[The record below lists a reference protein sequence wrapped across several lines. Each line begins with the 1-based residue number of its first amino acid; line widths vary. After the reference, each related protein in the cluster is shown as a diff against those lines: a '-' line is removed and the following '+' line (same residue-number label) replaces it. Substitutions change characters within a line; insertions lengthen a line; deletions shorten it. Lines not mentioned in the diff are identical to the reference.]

1 MDCSFLT
8 NIAFQCLTLAQTEVP
23 VVQTNWLDGVWLG
36 VPMRSLIALVVVLAV
51 LILPFVVGHFLSKLL
66 RMPSFATR
74 LGWVLLAITAS
85 VVVLANKLPGLGV
98 DLSGGT
104 ILVYELNPK
113 KLKDLA
119 DQGGQRVISED
130 LIEPLT
136 RRINPSGTQEI
147 VLRPYGEKQIE
158 IIVPEVDQLEVDRIK
173 GLVEEAGVLR
183 FAIVANTQQHQRQ
196 IEAAKKQAS
205 EGRLQAT
212 RSSVEDEA
220 GAQMAIWASVD
231 REKKGI
237 EGKVDPF
244 RVDVSRGTLR
254 DGKTG
259 AIVTPQ
265 RGIDPQA
272 LADWDAQALA
282 DWAEQEGINNLEV
295 LMIYNASLDV
305 TGSDLAF
312 AASTFDQ
319 NGAPAVAFTLTD
331 VGSGKFFALTTN
343 NSPRGNVQS
352 QLGIVLDDSLLSAP
366 NILQPIRK
374 DGRITGNFTREEVD
388 SLVQILKAGQLP
400 AALTKQPIA
409 ENQIDATLGKDTIDK
424 GVNAILTSLALV
436 LVFILV
442 YYRFAGFVACVALV
456 MNLGMILGTMV
467 LINQP
472 LTLPGL
478 AGLVLTVGMSV
489 DANVLIFERIREEL
503 KKGAA
508 GRMAVRNGFAK
519 ATVTIVDANL
529 TTLITAFVLYAIGT
543 DQIRGFA
550 VTLILGILFSM
561 FTAIYVSRTLFDIFE
576 RRGKL
581 SLSMADTV
589 NRIRASFSGENGL
602 DFVSKGKLTLAVSG
616 ILIVVGVASL
626 FTRGKGIFDIDFA
639 GGSSVQFRVSEAT
652 ETEEIRV
659 VISDYISAQSEEAKT
674 KEAEA
679 KELENGQAGEV
690 SKLDQPRYDELMA
703 EAEACRKRASIGSSF
718 TVNGVSV
725 NGVTEQT
732 VYKVD
737 TSQEQV
743 NDLKQ
748 LVAKAFEGS
757 PIKLVTYSV
766 TIKDPKS
773 DSDKQSSWRPH
784 ADESF
789 GNGVML
795 IAAPVQDE
803 AAEPAKGPE
812 GEKSPSPVAQDGV
825 NETAEPA
832 AATDDTTAAATDDT
846 TAAATDDTTAAATDD
861 PAPAATDDP
870 APAATL
876 SAEVKPRDDSPSE
889 VETAKVITLGIGG
902 GVETAKANRSTLEE
916 KVIAAALSIDIN
928 LTDANIN
935 LTPQFEDGTEAWEA
949 DSELPF
955 ASWDVVLSLPAA
967 ETEAV
972 MTALANEMGGEPVW
986 ISSSSVGS
994 RVAEDM
1000 IGRAFGALF
1009 ASLLCIIAYI
1019 WFRFQRVIYGFAAVA
1034 ALLHDVLITLGA
1046 IAVSAYVAE
1055 YLGFLQIDEFK
1066 ISLTV
1071 VAAILTIIGYS
1082 LNDTIVVFDRIRETK
1097 GKAPKLTG
1105 DMINVSINQT
1115 LSRTLL
1121 TSLTTLIVVMLLYWF
1136 GGEGIHAFAFALVVG
1151 VIAGTYSSI
1160 FIASPILLFLIE
1172 RGDKR
1177 KVA

>member
-8 NIAFQCLTLAQTEVP
+8 NIAFHCLTLAQTEAP
-23 VVQTNWLDGVWLG
+23 VVETSWLDDVWFG
-36 VPMRSLIALVVVLAV
+36 IPVRSLIALVVVLAV
-51 LILPFVVGHFLSKLL
+51 LILPFVAGNFLSKSL
-66 RMPSFATR
+66 RMPTSGTR
-74 LGWVLLAITAS
+74 FGWVLLALTAS
-85 VVVLANKLPGLGV
+85 VVVLVNKLPGLGV

-104 ILVYELNPK
+104 ILVYELNPE
-113 KLKDLA
+113 KLKSLA
-119 DQGGQRVISED
+119 DAGGQRVVSED

-183 FAIVANTQQHQRQ
+183 FAIVANERQHAGQ
-196 IEAAKKQAS
+196 IDLAKTQAS
-205 EGRLQAT
+205 KGGVQAT
-212 RSSVEDEA
+212 RASVLTDE
-220 GAQMAIWASVD
+220 GVQVAIWASVD
-231 REKKGI
+231 REKKDV
-237 EGKVDPF
+237 EGQENPF
-244 RVDVSRGTLR
+244 RVDVSNGTLR
-254 DGKTG
+254 NGKNG
-259 AIVTPQ
+259 AIVTPPNYL
-265 RGIDPQA
+265 GDG
-272 LADWDAQALA
+272 QALA
-282 DWAEQEGINNLEV
+282 DWAKTQEIKDLEV
-295 LMIYNASLDV
+295 LMIYDKVLDV

-319 NGAPAVAFTLTD
+319 NGSPAVAFTLTD

-343 NSPRGNVQS
+343 NAPRGNDLS

-366 NILQPIRK
+366 NIQSPIRK

-409 ENQIDATLGKDTIDK
+409 ENQIDATLGKDTVQK
-424 GVNAILTSLALV
+424 GITAIIASLLLV

-456 MNLGMILGTMV
+456 MNLGMILATMV

-508 GRMAVRNGFAK
+508 VRMAIRNGFAK

-561 FTAIYVSRTLFDIFE
+561 FTAIYVSRTIFDIAE
-576 RRGKL
+576 RHGFV

-589 NRIRASFSGENGL
+589 NRIRASFSGESGL
-602 DFVSKGKLTLAVSG
+602 DFVSKGKLTLAISG
-616 ILIVVGVASL
+616 ILIVIGIASL
-626 FTRGKGIFDIDFA
+626 VSRGKGIFDIDFA
-639 GGSSVQFRVSEAT
+639 GGSSVQFRVSEPT
-652 ETEEIRV
+652 ETEKIRG
-659 VISDYISAQSEEAKT
+659 VIAAYMDQE
-674 KEAEA
+674 
-679 KELENGQAGEV
+679 GQE
-690 SKLDQPRYDELMA
+690 KIP
-703 EAEACRKRASIGSSF
+703 F

-725 NGVTEQT
+725 NGVPEQT

-748 LVAKAFEGS
+748 LVAEAFDGTT
-757 PIKLVTYSV
+757 INLVTYSIS
-766 TIKDPKS
+766 IKPKDS
-773 DSDKQSSWRPH
+773 DVDKQSSWRPN
-784 ADESF
+784 AEKSFGSGLMYISAPIQDES
-789 GNGVML
+789 
-795 IAAPVQDE
+795 
-803 AAEPAKGPE
+803 AEPT
-812 GEKSPSPVAQDGV
+812 QDS
-825 NETAEPA
+825 EDDKPA
-832 AATDDTTAAATDDT
+832 
-846 TAAATDDTTAAATDD
+846 
-861 PAPAATDDP
+861 APAAEGSDVESTKVDTSGAAPETNTPADPVEPASADDSGD
-870 APAATL
+870 AATAPTASSDSADGSTTP
-876 SAEVKPRDDSPSE
+876 SAEVTPRDDSQDVVV
-889 VETAKVITLGIGG
+889 VESAAVITLGIGG
-902 GVETAKANRSTLEE
+902 DEGAGSARANRTTLEE
-916 KVIAAALSIDIN
+916 KLLAAAVSAGVV
-928 LTDANIN
+928 LTDASIT
-935 LTPQFEDGTEAWEA
+935 LEPLGDGTEAWEA
-949 DSELPF
+949 DSQLPF
-955 ASWDVVLSLPAA
+955 DQWNVVMNLPA
-967 ETEAV
+967 TEADKV
-972 MTALANEMGGEPVW
+972 MDALKIDMSQEPVW

-1046 IAVSAYVAE
+1046 IAVSAYVAGA
-1055 YLGFLQIDEFK
+1055 LGFLQIDEFK

-1121 TSLTTLIVVMLLYWF
+1121 TSITTLIVVMLLYWF

-1172 RGDKR
+1172 RGEK
-1177 KVA
+1177 KELA

>member
-8 NIAFQCLTLAQTEVP
+8 NIAFHCLTLAQAEAP
-23 VVQTNWLDGVWLG
+23 VVETSWLDDTWFGI
-36 VPMRSLIALVVVLAV
+36 PARSLIALFVVLAV
-51 LILPFVVGHFLSKLL
+51 LILPFIVGNFLAKSL
-66 RMPSFATR
+66 RMPTSGTR
-74 LGWVLLAITAS
+74 FGWVLLAITAS
-85 VVVLANKLPGLGV
+85 AVVLANKGPGYGV

-104 ILVYELNPK
+104 ILVYELNPE
-113 KLKDLA
+113 KLKSLE
-119 DQGGQRVISED
+119 QRVVSED

-183 FAIVANTQQHQRQ
+183 FAIVANNKQHQGQ
-196 IEAAKKQAS
+196 INLAEKQAS
-205 EGRLQAT
+205 SGGARAT
-212 RSSVEDEA
+212 SDSVKNAADLKVA
-220 GAQMAIWASVD
+220 FWASVD
-231 REKKGI
+231 RENKNV
-237 EGKVDPF
+237 EGQVNPF

-254 DGKTG
+254 NGKTG
-259 AIVTPQ
+259 AIRKPPNGV
-265 RGIDPQA
+265 GDG
-272 LADWDAQALA
+272 QALA
-282 DWAEQEGINNLEV
+282 DWAQTEGIKDLEV
-295 LMIYNASLDV
+295 LMIYDKVLDV

-319 NGAPAVAFTLTD
+319 DGSPAVAFTLTD

-343 NSPRGNVQS
+343 NAPRSNNQLS

-366 NILQPIRK
+366 NIQSSIRK

-409 ENQIDATLGKDTIDK
+409 ENQIDATLGKDTIRK
-424 GVNAILTSLALV
+424 GLIAIVTSLILV
-436 LVFILV
+436 LVFIAI
-442 YYRFAGFVACVALV
+442 YYRFAGVVACVALV
-456 MNLGMILGTMV
+456 MNLAMILATMV

-489 DANVLIFERIREEL
+489 DANVLIFERIREER

-508 GRMAVRNGFAK
+508 VRMAIRNGFAK

-561 FTAIYVSRTLFDIFE
+561 FTAIYVSRTLFDIAE
-576 RRGKL
+576 RYGQA

-589 NRIRASFSGENGL
+589 NRIRASFSGESGV
-602 DFVSKGKLTLAVSG
+602 DFVSKGKVTLAVSG
-616 ILIVVGVASL
+616 VLIVIGAVSL
-626 FTRGKGIFDIDFA
+626 FDRGKGIFDIDFV
-639 GGSSVQFRVSEAT
+639 GGSSVQFRVSEST
-652 ETEEIRV
+652 ETEKIRS
-659 VISDYISAQSEEAKT
+659 VISSFIATQPEKAK
-674 KEAEA
+674 AY
-679 KELENGQAGEV
+679 L
-690 SKLDQPRYDELMA
+690 A
-703 EAEACRKRASIGSSF
+703 EAEQLKDAGTGLVSDANQVAYNQLLADAETCQQYASLGNSF

-725 NGVTEQT
+725 NGIEEQT

-737 TSQEQV
+737 TAQEQV

-748 LVAKAFEGS
+748 LVAKAFKDDGS
-757 PIKLVTYSV
+757 IQLVTYSV
-766 TIKDPKS
+766 TFDKEDEGAGVG
-773 DSDKQSSWRPH
+773 DKQSSWRPRAH
-784 ADESF
+784 RSFGSGLMYITAPIQDESADPSQES
-789 GNGVML
+789 GDDK
-795 IAAPVQDE
+795 P
-803 AAEPAKGPE
+803 
-812 GEKSPSPVAQDGV
+812 SSPVAESSGTEPTEADASG
-825 NETAEPA
+825 TAPVEDTPADAAASAASDDAAAKPATAKPA
-832 AATDDTTAAATDDT
+832 AGGDSSAGSTT
-846 TAAATDDTTAAATDD
+846 
-861 PAPAATDDP
+861 P
-870 APAATL
+870 
-876 SAEVKPRDDSPSE
+876 SAEVTPREDRQEFEEFKS
-889 VETAKVITLGIGG
+889 VITLGIAGDDG
-902 GVETAKANRSTLEE
+902 EDSARANRSTLEE
-916 KVIAAALSIDIN
+916 KILAAATTAQVV
-928 LTDANIN
+928 LTDAGIN
-935 LTPQFEDGTEAWEA
+935 LTPDVEGNEVWDD
-949 DSELPF
+949 DSQLPF
-955 ASWDVVLSLPAA
+955 SEWNVVLNLPAGEA
-967 ETEAV
+967 EEV
-972 MTALANEMGGEPVW
+972 LNQLGKDMSREPVW

-1046 IAVSAYVAE
+1046 IAVSAYVADA
-1055 YLGFLQIDEFK
+1055 LGFLQIDEFK

-1121 TSLTTLIVVMLLYWF
+1121 TSITTLIVVMLLYWF
-1136 GGEGIHAFAFALVVG
+1136 GGAGIHAFAFALVVG

-1172 RGDKR
+1172 LGEKK

>member
-23 VVQTNWLDGVWLG
+23 VVQTNWLDDVWLG

-51 LILPFVVGHFLSKLL
+51 LILPFVVGHFLSKSL

-74 LGWVLLAITAS
+74 FGWVLLAITAS

-220 GAQMAIWASVD
+220 GAQVAIWASVD

-265 RGIDPQA
+265 GVI
-272 LADWDAQALA
+272 DAQTLA

-508 GRMAVRNGFAK
+508 VRMAIRNGFAK

-561 FTAIYVSRTLFDIFE
+561 FTAIYVSRTLFDIAE
-576 RRGKL
+576 RHGFV

-652 ETEEIRV
+652 ETEEIRD
-659 VISDYISAQSEEAKT
+659 VIDAYMDSDNQEKI
-674 KEAEA
+674 
-679 KELENGQAGEV
+679 
-690 SKLDQPRYDELMA
+690 P
-703 EAEACRKRASIGSSF
+703 F

-725 NGVTEQT
+725 NGVPEQT

-757 PIKLVTYSV
+757 PITLVTYSV
-766 TIKDPKS
+766 TITPPDS

-784 ADESF
+784 ADKSF

-846 TAAATDDTTAAATDD
+846 V
-861 PAPAATDDP
+861 PAATGDTV
-870 APAATL
+870 PAATGDTVPAGTGDTVPAATP
-876 SAEVKPRDDSPSE
+876 SAEVKPRDDSPGE

>member
-1 MDCSFLT
+1 MDCSFFT
-8 NIAFQCLTLAQTEVP
+8 NIAFQCLTLAQAEAP
-23 VVQTNWLDGVWLG
+23 VVEATSSFLG
-36 VPMRSLIALVVVLAV
+36 IPGKTWFVVFVVLAV
-51 LILPFVVGHFLSKLL
+51 LILPFVLGHFLSKSL
-66 RMPSFATR
+66 RMPTSATR
-74 LGWVLLAITAS
+74 LGWILFAITAS
-85 VVVLANKLPGLGV
+85 VVVLATKLPGLGV

-104 ILVYELNPK
+104 ILVYELNPE
-113 KLKDLA
+113 KLKELA
-119 DQGGQRVISED
+119 AEGGQRVVSED

-173 GLVEEAGVLR
+173 ALVEDAGVLY
-183 FAIVANTQQHQRQ
+183 FAIVANNLQHAGQMELAAAQ
-196 IEAAKKQAS
+196 AEAGGQ
-205 EGRLQAT
+205 EAT
-212 RSSVEDEA
+212 RASVLNSSGEKI
-220 GAQMAIWASVD
+220 AIWASLD
-231 REKKGI
+231 REKKG
-237 EGKVDPF
+237 EPGKADPF
-244 RVDVSRGTLR
+244 RVDARTLR
-254 DGKTG
+254 QSPLYRNGKTG
-259 AIVTPQ
+259 AIVNPAGAPLGGQ
-265 RGIDPQA
+265 G
-272 LADWDAQALA
+272 LA
-282 DWAEQEGINNLEV
+282 DWAEENEIKDLEV
-295 LMIYNASLDV
+295 LMIYDELLDV
-305 TGSDLAF
+305 QGEDLAF

-331 VGSGKFFALTTN
+331 AGSGKFFALTTN
-343 NSPRGNVQS
+343 NSPRGENQS

-400 AALTKQPIA
+400 AALTKLPIA
-409 ENQIDATLGKDTIDK
+409 ENQIDATLGADTIAK
-424 GVNAILTSLALV
+424 GVNAIVTSLVLV

-456 MNLGMILGTMV
+456 MNLAMILGTMV

-508 GRMAVRNGFAK
+508 VRMAIRNGFSK

-561 FTAIYVSRTLFDIFE
+561 FTAIYVSRTIFDIAE
-576 RRGKL
+576 RHGFV
-581 SLSMADTV
+581 SLKMADTV
-589 NRIRASFSGENGL
+589 NRIRSSFSGEKGL
-602 DFVSKGKLTLAVSG
+602 DFVGKGKLTLALSG
-616 ILIVVGVASL
+616 LLIVIGIAAL
-626 FTRGKGIFDIDFA
+626 YGRGRGIFDIDFA
-639 GGSSVQFRVSEAT
+639 GGSSVQFRISEPAPT
-652 ETEEIRV
+652 QKIRDIITAEMEKPGQEEI
-659 VISDYISAQSEEAKT
+659 
-674 KEAEA
+674 
-679 KELENGQAGEV
+679 
-690 SKLDQPRYDELMA
+690 P
-703 EAEACRKRASIGSSF
+703 F
-718 TVNGVSV
+718 TLNGVSV
-725 NGVTEQT
+725 GTAPEQT

-737 TSQEQV
+737 SSQESV
-743 NDLKQ
+743 DDLKA
-748 LVAKAFEGS
+748 VVTKAFEGS
-757 PIKLVTYSV
+757 DVTLVTYDVEIEPSE
-766 TIKDPKS
+766 IAGQ
-773 DSDKQSSWRPH
+773 QSSFVPRSHQSFGDAVMLTSAPLQEDDADAAPQESSTAEAPK
-784 ADESF
+784 ADEP
-789 GNGVML
+789 VEKTP
-795 IAAPVQDE
+795 AAEAPATDE
-803 AAEPAKGPE
+803 PTGEAPATEGAAEPDAAPADGDAASGEETEGTPFADVPAVEAAPEVVKSARTLQLGILGAGE
-812 GEKSPSPVAQDGV
+812 GEASS
-825 NETAEPA
+825 
-832 AATDDTTAAATDDT
+832 
-846 TAAATDDTTAAATDD
+846 
-861 PAPAATDDP
+861 
-870 APAATL
+870 
-876 SAEVKPRDDSPSE
+876 
-889 VETAKVITLGIGG
+889 
-902 GVETAKANRSTLEE
+902 AKANRETLEE
-916 KVIAAALSIDIN
+916 KILAAGADAGVT
-928 LTDANIN
+928 LTAAGIV
-935 LTPQFEDGTEAWEA
+935 LTPLGTGSEAWDT
-949 DSELPF
+949 DSQLPF
-955 ASWDVVLSLPAA
+955 SEWEVVLNLSGDQADVVLNSLRDS
-967 ETEAV
+967 
-972 MTALANEMGGEPVW
+972 MKSEPVW

-994 RVAEDM
+994 RVADDM

-1009 ASLLCIIAYI
+1009 ASLVCIIAYI

-1046 IAVSAYVAE
+1046 IAVSYWLADA
-1055 YLGFLQIDEFK
+1055 LGVLQIDPFK

-1105 DMINVSINQT
+1105 EMINTSINQT

-1121 TSLTTLIVVMLLYWF
+1121 TSLTTLIVVVLLYWF

-1172 RGDKR
+1172 RGDNR

>member
-8 NIAFQCLTLAQTEVP
+8 NIAFHCLTLAQTEAP
-23 VVQTNWLDGVWLG
+23 VVETSWLDDVWFG
-36 VPMRSLIALVVVLAV
+36 IPVRSLIALVVVLAV
-51 LILPFVVGHFLSKLL
+51 LILPFVLGNFLSKSL
-66 RMPSFATR
+66 RMPTSGTR
-74 LGWVLLAITAS
+74 FGWVLLAITAS
-85 VVVLANKLPGLGV
+85 SVVLVNRWPGYGV

-104 ILVYELNPK
+104 ILVYELNPE
-113 KLKDLA
+113 KLKSLA
-119 DQGGQRVISED
+119 DAGGQRVVSED

-183 FAIVANTQQHQRQ
+183 FAIVANERQHAGQ
-196 IEAAKKQAS
+196 IDLAKTQAS
-205 EGRLQAT
+205 KGGVQAT
-212 RSSVEDEA
+212 QASVLTDD
-220 GAQMAIWASVD
+220 GVQVAIWASVD
-231 REKKGI
+231 REKKDV
-237 EGKVDPF
+237 EGQENPF
-244 RVDVSRGTLR
+244 RVDVSNGTLR
-254 DGKTG
+254 NGKNG
-259 AIVTPQ
+259 AIVKPPNFS
-265 RGIDPQA
+265 GDG
-272 LADWDAQALA
+272 QALA
-282 DWAEQEGINNLEV
+282 DWAKTQEIKDLEV
-295 LMIYNASLDV
+295 LMIYDKVLDV

-319 NGAPAVAFTLTD
+319 NGSPAVAFTLTD

-343 NSPRGNVQS
+343 NAPRGNDQS

-409 ENQIDATLGKDTIDK
+409 ENQIDATLGKDTVQK
-424 GVNAILTSLALV
+424 GITAIIASLLLV

-456 MNLGMILGTMV
+456 MNLAMILATMV

-508 GRMAVRNGFAK
+508 VRMAIRNGFAK

-561 FTAIYVSRTLFDIFE
+561 FTAIYVSRTIFDIAE
-576 RRGKL
+576 RHGFV

-616 ILIVVGVASL
+616 ILIVIGVASL
-626 FTRGKGIFDIDFA
+626 VSRGKGIFDIDFA
-639 GGSSVQFRVSEAT
+639 GGSSVQFRVNEPT
-652 ETEEIRV
+652 ETEKIRG
-659 VISDYISAQSEEAKT
+659 VIAAYMDQE
-674 KEAEA
+674 
-679 KELENGQAGEV
+679 GQE
-690 SKLDQPRYDELMA
+690 KIP
-703 EAEACRKRASIGSSF
+703 F

-725 NGVTEQT
+725 NGVPEQT

-748 LVAKAFEGS
+748 LVAQAFEGT
-757 PIKLVTYSV
+757 PIDLVTYSV
-766 TIKDPKS
+766 SIKPK
-773 DSDKQSSWRPH
+773 DGDVDKQSSWRPN
-784 ADESF
+784 ADKSF
-789 GNGVML
+789 GNGLMY
-795 IAAPVQDE
+795 ISAPIQDE
-803 AAEPAKGPE
+803 SAEQTQDSGADKPA
-812 GEKSPSPVAQDGV
+812 SPAGQSSDAESTEADASDVAPA
-825 NETAEPA
+825 ETAASDATVA
-832 AATDDTTAAATDDT
+832 ADEGAADEGATAAASSDSANGST
-846 TAAATDDTTAAATDD
+846 T
-861 PAPAATDDP
+861 P
-870 APAATL
+870 
-876 SAEVKPRDDSPSE
+876 SAEVAPRDDSQDVVV
-889 VETAKVITLGIGG
+889 VESAAVITLGIGG
-902 GVETAKANRSTLEE
+902 DEGAGRAKANRTTLEE
-916 KVIAAALSIDIN
+916 KVLAAAVN
-928 LTDANIN
+928 AKVVLTDASIN
-935 LTPQFEDGTEAWEA
+935 LTPMGDGIEAWEA

-955 ASWDVVLSLPAA
+955 EQWEVVLNLPAV
-967 ETEAV
+967 EAGKV
-972 MTALANEMGGEPVW
+972 MAALKTDMSQEPVW
-986 ISSSSVGS
+986 ISSSSVGA

-1046 IAVSAYVAE
+1046 IAVSAYVAGA
-1055 YLGFLQIDEFK
+1055 LGFLQIDEFK

-1121 TSLTTLIVVMLLYWF
+1121 TSITTLIVVMLLYWF

-1172 RGDKR
+1172 RGEK
-1177 KVA
+1177 KGLA

>member
-8 NIAFQCLTLAQTEVP
+8 NIAFHCLTLAQAEAPAVEA
-23 VVQTNWLDGVWLG
+23 NWLDDTWFGIPV
-36 VPMRSLIALVVVLAV
+36 RSLIALAVVLAV
-51 LILPFVVGHFLSKLL
+51 LILPFVVGNFLAKWL
-66 RMPSFATR
+66 RMPTASARF
-74 LGWVLLAITAS
+74 GWVLMAITAS
-85 VVVLANKLPGLGV
+85 VVVLANKRPGYGV

-104 ILVYELNPK
+104 ILVYELNPE
-113 KLKDLA
+113 KLKSLA
-119 DQGGQRVISED
+119 DAGGQRVVSED

-183 FAIVANTQQHQRQ
+183 FAIVANLRQHAGQ
-196 IEAAKKQAS
+196 IALAKTQAS
-205 EGRLQAT
+205 QGGVQAT
-212 RSSVEDEA
+212 RASVLTDD
-220 GAQMAIWASVD
+220 GVQVAIWASVD
-231 REKKGI
+231 REKKDI
-237 EGKVDPF
+237 EGQEDPF
-244 RVDVSRGTLR
+244 RVDINDGTFR
-254 DGKTG
+254 NGKNG
-259 AIVTPQ
+259 AIVNPSSKI
-265 RGIDPQA
+265 GDG
-272 LADWDAQALA
+272 QALA
-282 DWAEQEGINNLEV
+282 DWAKTAGIKELEV
-295 LMIYNASLDV
+295 LMIYDKVLDV
-305 TGSDLAF
+305 TGADLAF

-319 NGAPAVAFTLTD
+319 DGSPAVAFTLTD
-331 VGSGKFFALTTN
+331 IGSGKFFALTTN
-343 NSPRGNVQS
+343 NAPRGNVTS
-352 QLGIVLDDSLLSAP
+352 RLGIVLDDSLLSAP
-366 NILQPIRK
+366 NIQSPIRK

-409 ENQIDATLGKDTIDK
+409 ENQIDATLGKDTVKK
-424 GVNAILTSLALV
+424 GIRAIFASLILV
-436 LVFILV
+436 LAFILV
-442 YYRFAGFVACVALV
+442 YYRFAGVVACVALV
-456 MNLGMILGTMV
+456 MNLAMILATMV

-508 GRMAVRNGFAK
+508 VRMAIRNGFAK

-561 FTAIYVSRTLFDIFE
+561 FTAIYVSRTIFDIAE
-576 RRGKL
+576 RRGWV

-589 NRIRASFSGENGL
+589 NRIRASFSGESGL
-602 DFVSKGKLTLAVSG
+602 DFVSKGKLTLAISG
-616 ILIVVGVASL
+616 ILIAFGIGSL
-626 FTRGKGIFDIDFA
+626 VYRGKGIFDIDFA
-639 GGSSVQFRVSEAT
+639 GGSSVQFRVNEPT
-652 ETEEIRV
+652 ETEKIRD
-659 VISDYISAQSEEAKT
+659 VIAAYMDQE
-674 KEAEA
+674 
-679 KELENGQAGEV
+679 GQE
-690 SKLDQPRYDELMA
+690 KIP
-703 EAEACRKRASIGSSF
+703 F

-725 NGVTEQT
+725 NGVPEQT

-748 LVAKAFEGS
+748 LVAEAFEGTT
-757 PIKLVTYSV
+757 INLVTYS
-766 TIKDPKS
+766 ISINNPKDS
-773 DSDKQSSWRPH
+773 DVDKQSSWRPN
-784 ADESF
+784 AEKSFGSGLMYISAPIQDESAEPTQDSEDDKP
-789 GNGVML
+789 
-795 IAAPVQDE
+795 AAP
-803 AAEPAKGPE
+803 AAEGSDVESTKVDTSGAAPEKNTPAD
-812 GEKSPSPVAQDGV
+812 PV
-825 NETAEPA
+825 EPA
-832 AATDDTTAAATDDT
+832 ASDDSGDAATAPTASSDSANGST
-846 TAAATDDTTAAATDD
+846 T
-861 PAPAATDDP
+861 P
-870 APAATL
+870 
-876 SAEVKPRDDSPSE
+876 SAEVTPRDDSQE
-889 VETAKVITLGIGG
+889 VVVVQTAVVITLGIGG
-902 GVETAKANRSTLEE
+902 GEDAGSAKANRTTLEE
-916 KVIAAALSIDIN
+916 KVLAAAKTEEVV
-928 LTDANIN
+928 LTDVSIN
-935 LTPQFEDGTEAWEA
+935 LTPQGDGTEAWEA
-949 DSELPF
+949 DSQLPF
-955 ASWDVVLSLPAA
+955 EKWEVVLNLPAA
-967 ETEAV
+967 EAEKV
-972 MTALANEMGGEPVW
+972 MNRLKTDMSKEPVW
-986 ISSSSVGS
+986 ISSSSVGA

-1046 IAVSAYVAE
+1046 IAVSAYIAGA
-1055 YLGFLQIDEFK
+1055 LGFLQIDEFK

-1121 TSLTTLIVVMLLYWF
+1121 TSITTLIVVMLLYWF

-1160 FIASPILLFLIE
+1160 FIASPILLFLTE
-1172 RGDKR
+1172 RGEK
-1177 KVA
+1177 KELA